1 MIYHPIQFSCQK
13 ISRCSRNSHIWLNE
27 PSQWP
32 WTWRQQT
39 NLLAW
44 QFGPWYVASPYKVCL
59 EKVSSWGDIIQMNI
73 HWNSEPFLWPWP
85 WPQQSNPFF
94 SQDNPPVMMCHQIKF
109 SCKRISSSDNIL
121 KRHFCYI
128 IYNCDLDLEDSKTI
142 FLKENLARNDASPY
156 QVW

>member
-1 MIYHPIQFSCQK
+1 MKMYYHSKFGYKRFSSWEAIVQMN
-13 ISRCSRNSHIWLNE
+13 IHWNFE
-27 PSQWP
+27 PF
-32 WTWRQQT
+32 
-39 NLLAW
+39 LC
-44 QFGPWYVASPYKVCL
+44 PWYAASPYKVCL